1 MRSTRSKT
9 FEYNDELKIYYYAT
23 DFFYW
28 KQLPDFT
35 GYQRVDMIPKQQLYR
50 YSDENKKKKVG
61 KKSIERS
68 SFLDK
73 SYYAIKGVH
82 EAGDIIAQNIAP
94 GKKYDES
101 NPGDTLLKIQVIGK
115 VFDYEGKTAEEFI
128 EELEQEGI
136 HYYDV
141 RTKSGEAGDLEWKIS
156 EVTMCS
162 AALDVQGHKG
172 YIAGAELDF
181 ISQEDLGSN
190 AYFDIVVKEPEKE
203 TPSTSAPSNRSSGSY
218 SAPSSGYDNSGNYSE
233 PSAGSDD
240 NGKSDESS
248 FDDARSD
255 GSYSTGEVNSKSAK
269 SKNESADKSQND
281 NSAYWSDEM
290 FDNGHY

>member
-1 MRSTRSKT
+1 
-9 FEYNDELKIYYYAT
+9 
-23 DFFYW
+23 
-28 KQLPDFT
+28 
-35 GYQRVDMIPKQQLYR
+35 MIPKQQLYR